1 MKQEEDKWLE
11 KLRHRMEDYSEPV
24 PQGLWADIEKDLP
37 DAPKVVPLWRRWQ
50 AVAAIAL
57 LVVVSSLTVWLVH
70 SPVVPYMEEQS
81 TRIAEVAP
89 VAAEETEIP
98 LPVEEKVIPK
108 VKEKPLIRAVAKQ
121 FIPHEEAEK
130 DTLLPPEVM
139 KEDTVSAPQTSP
151 KRETE
156 RKEDARPPQRK
167 PMYGHLLASSK
178 KRSSAW
184 SVGVSVGN
192 GALSLGNGN
201 GSSLAYDMFSPN
213 FNSPDDTQSPD
224 SVGQTP
230 DEGEERR
237 VLSRGASRAAE
248 MDYGAFEKRH
258 HTPFVVG
265 MSVRWML
272 DEAWALE
279 SGLTYTRLVTD
290 LAAGNLTG
298 EQKLHYIGIPLKVS
312 RKVWADRRW
321 SVYAAAGGAVEKC
334 VSGQLTFTEQWKEA
348 RTKEKLD
355 IDELQWS
362 LQASVGVQYRLAG
375 QLGIYAE
382 PGVSYYFDDG
392 SGVETIRK
400 EKPFHFNL
408 QVGLR
413 LTLPK

>member
-248 MDYGAFEKRH
+248 MDYGASEKRH